1 MHTSWLGCADVENLA
16 DTPIEQPGQ
25 DPRSCRPP
33 PHEFRTLLTKLLVA
47 HNLEVSY
54 LEEEI
59 SRLSNQ
65 QNDESVRNW
74 LEGKPY
80 GRASEFSW
88 GTIRTPRDEQSSQ
101 VSGISES
108 PSAAHDSRFPRVHD
122 AQQHHTPTGNVAA
135 LDCQLS
141 HNTSPNPRE
150 VSFSSDGSKS
160 VEEDKDGETDACS
173 AEAAG
178 QDDCE
183 DEAVGQLGRGQYV
196 WQWQRTKGGF
206 RNYTADQNDQ
216 IEKAYQRGQSKVR
229 IKSGQ
234 DGKTVM
240 EIFFVDM
247 VQLDPKS
254 RNIRSVRRVGVKVW
268 HVEWRRHAHA
278 MARSIFHGGLRWESY
293 EKYKKRQHGLLG
305 IGEGEEEGDLSFSH
319 LGPVDTFSSQI
330 VYSEKADNICTR
342 MTESSVFFV
351 VAMLLTLLNLLWIGI
366 STELGEFNQ
375 SLWNRGTESIIIEHI
390 FTLYSIV
397 EIVLQIM
404 SMKHR
409 SKCFFSPWF
418 RLDAAC
424 TVAIVLEVL
433 VAPHVPAAAGSLLA
447 YQVLRL
453 TRLAWLLKL
462 TRARRA
468 VGAILNGMASGM
480 RSAADV
486 WILIAVLLYTCGVL
500 LTATSHRSEHL
511 RERYFGSV
519 GHTILSLL
527 SHGVAMDGLSEFF
540 NDLRAHHAIFEA
552 SVFAT
557 FVFLT
562 YFGLLNM
569 LVGVFL

>member
-1 MHTSWLGCADVENLA
+1 
-16 DTPIEQPGQ
+16 
-25 DPRSCRPP
+25 
-33 PHEFRTLLTKLLVA
+33 
-47 HNLEVSY
+47 
-54 LEEEI
+54 
-59 SRLSNQ
+59 
-65 QNDESVRNW
+65 
-74 LEGKPY
+74 
-80 GRASEFSW
+80 
-88 GTIRTPRDEQSSQ
+88 
-101 VSGISES
+101 
-108 PSAAHDSRFPRVHD
+108 
-122 AQQHHTPTGNVAA
+122 
-135 LDCQLS
+135 
-141 HNTSPNPRE
+141 
-150 VSFSSDGSKS
+150 
-160 VEEDKDGETDACS
+160 
-173 AEAAG
+173 
-178 QDDCE
+178 
-183 DEAVGQLGRGQYV
+183 
-196 WQWQRTKGGF
+196 
-206 RNYTADQNDQ
+206 
-216 IEKAYQRGQSKVR
+216 
-229 IKSGQ
+229 
-234 DGKTVM
+234 
-240 EIFFVDM
+240 M

-268 HVEWRRHAHA
+268 YVEWRRHAHA
-278 MARSIFHGGLRWESY
+278 MARSIFHGGSRWESY

-305 IGEGEEEGDLSFSH
+305 IGEGEEEGGLSFSH

-375 SLWNRGTESIIIEHI
+375 SLWNRRTESIAIEHI

-468 VGAILNGMASGM
+468 VGTILNGMASGM

-500 LTATSHRSEHL
+500 LTATSHRSEYL

-519 GHTILSLL
+519 GHTILPLL

-540 NDLRAHHAIFEA
+540 DDLRAHRAIFEA
-552 SVFAT
+552 PVFAT

-562 YFGLLNM
+562 YFGLLSM

>member
-1 MHTSWLGCADVENLA
+1 
-16 DTPIEQPGQ
+16 
-25 DPRSCRPP
+25 
-33 PHEFRTLLTKLLVA
+33 
-47 HNLEVSY
+47 
-54 LEEEI
+54 
-59 SRLSNQ
+59 
-65 QNDESVRNW
+65 
-74 LEGKPY
+74 
-80 GRASEFSW
+80 
-88 GTIRTPRDEQSSQ
+88 
-101 VSGISES
+101 
-108 PSAAHDSRFPRVHD
+108 
-122 AQQHHTPTGNVAA
+122 
-135 LDCQLS
+135 
-141 HNTSPNPRE
+141 
-150 VSFSSDGSKS
+150 
-160 VEEDKDGETDACS
+160 
-173 AEAAG
+173 
-178 QDDCE
+178 
-183 DEAVGQLGRGQYV
+183 
-196 WQWQRTKGGF
+196 
-206 RNYTADQNDQ
+206 
-216 IEKAYQRGQSKVR
+216 
-229 IKSGQ
+229 
-234 DGKTVM
+234 
-240 EIFFVDM
+240 
-247 VQLDPKS
+247 
-254 RNIRSVRRVGVKVW
+254 
-268 HVEWRRHAHA
+268 
-278 MARSIFHGGLRWESY
+278 MARLIFHGGSRWESY

-305 IGEGEEEGDLSFSH
+305 ISEGEEEGNLSFSH
-319 LGPVDTFSSQI
+319 LGPVDTFSSQF

-342 MTESSVFFV
+342 MTGSSVFFV
-351 VAMLLTLLNLLWIGI
+351 VSVLFTLLNLLWIGI

-397 EIVLQIM
+397 EIVLQVM

-468 VGAILNGMASGM
+468 VGTILNEMASGM
-480 RSAADV
+480 RSAADI

-500 LTATSHRSEHL
+500 LTAASHRSEHL